1 MYQQASNIKNLDLKK
16 YCWIG
21 TGGLASNVFIAES
34 ELHLSNYLKNKN
46 KKNFFVLGSGSN
58 ILFRD
63 KGFSGKLIKLSSKFR
78 GINYSSDKKY
88 LVCGAASLKKE
99 LSYFALKNNI
109 TGFEFL
115 SCIPGNLAGGVIM
128 NAGCFEHEF
137 SQIIHEIIG
146 YNFNGFKKVL
156 PLVFIFSGC
165 EFVFFFIKLSI
176 LCLTLS

>member
-1 MYQQASNIKNLDLKK
+1 MYQQVSNIKNLDLKK

-128 NAGCFEHEF
+128 NAGCFEHLAERLQRVAQGKPIQTRIVEW
-137 SQIIHEIIG
+137 S
-146 YNFNGFKKVL
+146 
-156 PLVFIFSGC
+156 
-165 EFVFFFIKLSI
+165 SI
-176 LCLTLS
+176 LPRGEQRQSAGAWR